1 MTDSPSP
8 ERIVEIE
15 VALLRSLCSESISAD
30 AWQRAS
36 RALADY
42 EWREPDHAVVY
53 EALARVRQRGG
64 RHWRDELAAQS
75 TRMGFPDLD
84 WTIYSNAETEPLT
97 NLEDL
102 IRLLK
107 VLPDQQP

>member
-1 MTDSPSP
+1 MTDARSRD
-8 ERIVEIE
+8 RIVETE
-15 VALLRSLCSESISAD
+15 AALLRLLCSESIPD
-30 AWQRAS
+30 DVWRQAS

-42 EWREPDHAVVY
+42 RWREPDHTVVY

-64 RHWRDELAAQS
+64 RHWRNELAAQS

-84 WTIYSNAETEPLT
+84 WTIYSNAESGPPA
-97 NLEDL
+97 NVEDL

-107 VLPDQQP
+107 VPPSRRP